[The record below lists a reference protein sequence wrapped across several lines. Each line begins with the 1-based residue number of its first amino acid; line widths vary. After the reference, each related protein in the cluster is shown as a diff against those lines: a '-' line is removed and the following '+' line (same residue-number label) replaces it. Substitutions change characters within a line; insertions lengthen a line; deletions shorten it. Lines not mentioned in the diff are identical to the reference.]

1 MAKQPVIVKGQRNGI
16 SIMLDET
23 VEFTELEE
31 ALREKLANAKKF
43 FDGANSA
50 VAFKGRDLSETE
62 ERHLL
67 DIIMAET
74 NLRVDFVESSGT
86 ATKAPQHITPAPEEP
101 TATKTRQ
108 NIHETAFYNS
118 GLRSGQ
124 SINFHGSV
132 VIRGDVNPG
141 SEVVADGNVIIL
153 GALKGMAHAGANGDE
168 SCFVSALTL
177 RPTQLRIGKLIT
189 YVPEQN
195 TKNTPSYAYVRG
207 DEVFI
212 AAL

>member
-1 MAKQPVIVKGQRNGI
+1 MAVNQPVIVKGQRNGI
-16 SIMLDET
+16 SIMLDEN
-23 VEFTELEE
+23 VGFTELEE

-43 FDGANSA
+43 FDGANTA
-50 VAFKGRDLSETE
+50 VAFKGRNLSEME

-67 DIIMAET
+67 DIILAET
-74 NLRVDFVESSGT
+74 TLKVDFMKNEM
-86 ATKAPQHITPAPEEP
+86 PRPAPP
-101 TATKTRQ
+101 PIPDSTSSR
-108 NIHETAFYNS
+108 NPHDISETAFYNN

-124 SINFHGSV
+124 SISFHGSV

-141 SEVVADGNVIIL
+141 SEVVAGGNVIIL

-189 YVPEQN
+189 YVPEQKKDA
-195 TKNTPSYAYVRG
+195 KNLPSYAYVKG

-212 AAL
+212 AQL